1 MPSFD
6 VVSEVDLHEVAN
18 AVDQANREVRQRF
31 DFKGV
36 DADFELSDDGIQ
48 LKGESEFHLQQ
59 MTDILHAKMAKRKVD
74 IQSLDPQ
81 PPELSG
87 KTARQRILLRQGIE
101 TDLARR
107 MVKDLKGTKMK
118 IQAQIQGDQLRV
130 SGKKRDDLQ
139 QAIAFLREQK
149 YDLPLQFTNFRD

>member
-6 VVSEVDLHEVAN
+6 VISEVDLHEVGN
-18 AVDQANREVRQRF
+18 AVDQANREVNQRF

-36 DADFELSDDGIQ
+36 DASFELGDGEIV
-48 LKGESEFHLQQ
+48 LKGESDFHLKQ

-74 IQSLDPQ
+74 IRSLDPAE
-81 PPELSG
+81 PELSG
-87 KTARQRILLRQGIE
+87 KSARQRIAIRQGID

-107 MVKDLKGTKMK
+107 MVKDIKASKLKV
-118 IQAQIQGDQLRV
+118 QAQIQGDQLRV

-139 QAIAFLREQK
+139 QVMALLREQK
-149 YDLPLQFTNFRD
+149 YGLPLQFTNFRD